1 MKPAQEPSA
10 SLDNRAHDAAVSA
23 AGGYEERRAP
33 SPRLPYLSRPAHVVQ
48 WLTARWGGSS
58 TIWGVT
64 ALLFLVSWVAQ
75 PQSLSRSSV
84 LGMLPFAA
92 VLAIVAVGQTLVIQ
106 QRGIDLSVPGMI
118 SITVVI
124 VTSYPNGNSD
134 KLVAAVAIAFG
145 VAAAAGIANGILVS
159 LIGLTP
165 IVATIGMNALLY
177 GGDLAITGGVP
188 RNTTEALSS
197 FAAGSVHSVPTSVLI
212 AIGLVALTSFIGKRS
227 VLGRR
232 FEAVGANPAAAR
244 AAGLAIR
251 RYQVGAYIAASLFY
265 CSAGVL
271 LAGLVTSPS
280 AFQGDSYLLPSV
292 ASVVLGGTSLLGG
305 KGSVVASAIGALF
318 LSQLGQ
324 FVLTTGLSTAVES
337 LIEAVVLALGIA
349 IYTVRWS
356 RVRDW
361 IRRRPLGEHEGG
373 AVPAPVQREGSALR
387 EREGDELEEYVS
399 EIHHIS

>member
-1 MKPAQEPSA
+1 MEDGTAVADRRGRDPTEP
-10 SLDNRAHDAAVSA
+10 
-23 AGGYEERRAP
+23 
-33 SPRLPYLSRPAHVVQ
+33 PRLPPLLHLTRVARRLLSR
-48 WLTARWGGSS
+48 WGSS
-58 TIWGVT
+58 RAIWGVT

-75 PQSLSRSSV
+75 PQSLSRSSL

-106 QRGIDLSVPGMI
+106 QRGIDLSVPGVI

-124 VTSYPNGNSD
+124 ASSYPNGNPSR
-134 KLVAAVAIAFG
+134 LGAAVATAYG
-145 VAAAAGIANGILVS
+145 VAMLAGLANGILVS
-159 LIGLTP
+159 RIGITP
-165 IVATIGMNALLY
+165 IVTTIGMNALLY
-177 GGDLAITGGVP
+177 GGNLAITGGVP
-188 RNTTEALSS
+188 RNTTEALSV
-197 FAAGSVHSVPTSVLI
+197 FAAGSVNGVPTSVLI
-212 AIGLVALTSFIGKRS
+212 ALGLIALTSVVGKRT

-232 FEAVGANPAAAR
+232 FEAVGANPVAAR
-244 AAGLAIR
+244 AAGLAIT
-251 RYQVGAYIAASLFY
+251 RYQVAAYVAASVFY

-280 AFQGDSYLLPSV
+280 AFQGDTYLLPSV
-292 ASVVLGGTSLLGG
+292 AAVVLGGTSLLGG

-349 IYTVRWS
+349 IYTVRWN

-361 IRRRPLGEHEGG
+361 IRRAPRTGPREG
-373 AVPAPVQREGSALR
+373 AVPARVERAASEPRK
-387 EREGDELEEYVS
+387 REGDGLQEYPP
-399 EIHHIS
+399 ERHHIS

>member
-1 MKPAQEPSA
+1 MKSQQGRSA
-10 SLDNRAHDAAVSA
+10 TSDNQVRPTVATVDRPDRSRSA
-23 AGGYEERRAP
+23 LRAP
-33 SPRLPYLSRPAHVVQ
+33 FLPGLVPM
-48 WLTARWGGSS
+48 ARWLWSQRGGSGA
-58 TIWGVT
+58 IWGVT
-64 ALLFLVSWVAQ
+64 ALLFLVSWIAQ
-75 PQSLSRSSV
+75 PQSLSHSSL

-118 SITVVI
+118 SLTVVI
-124 VTSYPNGNSD
+124 TSSYPNGNAAR
-134 KLVAAVAIAFG
+134 LGAAVAIAYG
-145 VAAAAGIANGILVS
+145 AAALAGLANGLLVS
-159 LIGLTP
+159 RIGITP
-165 IVATIGMNALLY
+165 IVTTIGMNALLY
-177 GGDLAITGGVP
+177 GANLAITGGVP
-188 RNTTEALSS
+188 RNTTEALSA
-197 FAAGSVHSVPTSVLI
+197 FASGSAYGVPTSVLI
-212 AIGLVALTSFIGKRS
+212 AIGLTALASFAGKRT

-244 AAGLAIR
+244 AAGLATR
-251 RYQVGAYIAASLFY
+251 RYQAGAYVAASLLY
-265 CSAGVL
+265 CSAGIL

-292 ASVVLGGTSLLGG
+292 AAVVLGGTSLLGG
-305 KGSVVASAIGALF
+305 KGSVVASAMGALF

-361 IRRRPLGEHEGG
+361 ISRASLGGQG
-373 AVPAPVQREGSALR
+373 AGTRSGRV
-387 EREGDELEEYVS
+387 EREEGTEPGEP
-399 EIHHIS
+399 